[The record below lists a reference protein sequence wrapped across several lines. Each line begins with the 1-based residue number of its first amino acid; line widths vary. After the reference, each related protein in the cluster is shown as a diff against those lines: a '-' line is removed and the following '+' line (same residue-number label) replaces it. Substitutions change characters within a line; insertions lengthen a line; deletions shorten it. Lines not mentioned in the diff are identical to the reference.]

1 MKPMTRTWS
10 TALAGTAALAA
21 FAAMMTSVNALADT
35 TATVAT
41 PDASNASVTK
51 IETPTYK
58 KILERTSVMFITQWY
73 GSAVGKITDPVQ
85 PDEYGLTKANSG
97 NSPQE
102 FDNTL
107 LATYKLDDKGLVA
120 GFAVNEVFY
129 MYGQGHTFVDPYLKI
144 AKSNL
149 IKNGGFTF
157 GGDFR
162 TYLPLSN
169 LSHNAHRTTRFRSFS
184 TANYDIPNTKFSL
197 QSFNDI
203 NYYVYGDGASATAR
217 DFLVLVQP
225 TINYQ
230 LMPQLGFYVGYEMD
244 AQHNRNKPTL
254 DLTAA
259 GTWLYAGTSWDVT
272 PKMNFSPYLALRPG
286 GAVNADSTQ
295 IQAYFTYKLL

>member
-1 MKPMTRTWS
+1 MKPMTRSWS
-10 TALAGTAALAA
+10 AALAGTAALAA
-21 FAAMMTSVNALADT
+21 VAALMTSVEALADT

-41 PDASNASVTK
+41 PDAANASVTN

-58 KILERTSVMFITQWY
+58 KILNRVGVMFISQYY
-73 GSAVGKITDPVQ
+73 GSSVGRIADPVQ
-85 PDEYGLTKANSG
+85 PDEYGLTKEAG
-97 NSPQE
+97 NDPQE

-107 LATYKLDDKGLVA
+107 LTTYKLNDNGLVA

-129 MYGQGHTFVDPYLKI
+129 MYGKGHVFVDPYLKI
-144 AKSNL
+144 ANAHL
-149 IKNGGFTF
+149 IKNGNFNYSA
-157 GGDFR
+157 DFR
-162 TYLPLSN
+162 TYLPVSRG
-169 LSHNAHRTTRFRSFS
+169 SHNTDRLTRFRSFS

-203 NYYVYGDGASATAR
+203 NYYVYGNSAAADAK
-217 DFLVLVQP
+217 DFLVIVQP

-230 LMPQLGFYVGYEMD
+230 PLTQLGFYVGYELD
-244 AQHNRNKPTL
+244 AKHTKNKDTF

-272 PKMNFSPYLALRPG
+272 PKMNFSPYLAFRPG